1 MKSNVSIFF
10 HRNEAHKI
18 QFRAMIR
25 RILHKCAREKKK
37 LVHKQKKWISK
48 HRFGVCN

>member
-1 MKSNVSIFF
+1 MKSNVSIFST
-10 HRNEAHKI
+10 EMK
-18 QFRAMIR
+18 
-25 RILHKCAREKKK
+25 RIKFNFVPWSDVFCIYAREREKK